1 MDCKELRIGNLVL
14 CGGLISV
21 VKRIEQEGI
30 LAEMLHTQEEIDI
43 NKGIEPI
50 PLTKDWL
57 LKFGFKTD
65 DFKAEFELDTIN
77 LDCEYTDEGE
87 WNLFLKGKNIKPVES
102 RNEYRCEYY
111 PKAEI
116 KYVHQLQNLYFALTG
131 EELQYV

>member
-1 MDCKELRIGNLVL
+1 MRAEELRIGNYYLSYGVDL
-14 CGGLISV
+14 KQV
-21 VKRIEQEGI
+21 ER
-30 LAEMLHTQEEIDI
+30 
-43 NKGIEPI
+43 
-50 PLTKDWL
+50 LTKDKVLIDFHPITLTKEWL

-65 DFKAEFELDTIN
+65 DFKHEFELDTIN

-102 RNEYRCEYY
+102 KNEYRCEYY

-131 EELQYV
+131 EELIK